1 MTILAKSSGTMRR
14 LLGAMLLIP
23 VVGLV
28 WYDQKIAGLVVLCL
42 GILMGFETKR
52 ILALPAPIGLI
63 VLAVISVLTTPQ
75 WLLSLSPLLML
86 SLAGLG
92 AIVVGVY
99 VSQLAAMFVG
109 WLCLCLAS
117 ASLLLSQPLGH
128 VILLA
133 LAGVIAACDSAAY
146 FVGRRVGG
154 PKLWPRVSPNKTIS
168 GSLGG
173 LFAAMLGTML
183 FSTVLGFAGA
193 GEAIFFG
200 LVIGVLSQ
208 AGDLLESAVKRSLN
222 VKDSGSI
229 LPGHGGLLDRFDGY
243 VFVFPAA
250 YLYLFVI

>member
-14 LLGAMLLIP
+14 LLGLMLLIP

-42 GILMGFETKR
+42 GILMGVETKR
-52 ILALPAPIGLI
+52 ILALPAPIGVVI
-63 VLAVISVLTTPQ
+63 LAVISVLTIPQ
-75 WLLSLSPLLML
+75 WLLTLSPFMIL
-86 SLAGLG
+86 SLAGLA
-92 AIVVGVY
+92 AIVVGIY
-99 VSQLAAMFVG
+99 VSHLAAMFVG

-117 ASLLLSQPLGH
+117 ASLLLSQPSGH
-128 VILLA
+128 FILLA
-133 LAGVIAACDSAAY
+133 LAGVIAACDIAAY
-146 FVGRRVGG
+146 FIGRRFAG

-173 LFAAMLGTML
+173 LVAAMMV
-183 FSTVLGFAGA
+183 TVLLATMFGLAGA
-193 GEAIFFG
+193 GEAVFFG
-200 LVIGVLSQ
+200 LITGVLSQ
-208 AGDLLESAVKRSLN
+208 AGDLLESALKRSLN

-250 YLYLFVI
+250 YVYFFGI

>member
-1 MTILAKSSGTMRR
+1 MRR
-14 LLGAMLLIP
+14 LLGLMLLIP

-42 GILMGFETKR
+42 GILMGVETKR
-52 ILALPAPIGLI
+52 ILALPAPIGVVI
-63 VLAVISVLTTPQ
+63 LAVISVLTIPQ
-75 WLLSLSPLLML
+75 WLLTLSPFMIL
-86 SLAGLG
+86 SMAGLA
-92 AIVVGVY
+92 AIVVGIY
-99 VSQLAAMFVG
+99 VSHLAAMFVG

-117 ASLLLSQPLGH
+117 ASLLLSQPSGH
-128 VILLA
+128 LILLA

-146 FVGRRVGG
+146 FIGRRFGG

-173 LFAAMLGTML
+173 LVAAMMV
-183 FSTVLGFAGA
+183 TVLLATMFGLAGA
-193 GEAIFFG
+193 GEAVFFG
-200 LVIGVLSQ
+200 LITGVLSQ
-208 AGDLLESAVKRSLN
+208 AGDLLESALKRSLN

-250 YLYLFVI
+250 YVYFFGI